1 MPKIMVTG
9 AFGNVGANVIRELQ
23 MTDAE
28 ILAIDFET
36 KQNLKT
42 YRDLRKLGD
51 FVIKWLDLTNSGG
64 VKDIIFGFEPDVI
77 IHVAA
82 IIPPPGI
89 Y

>member
-28 ILAIDFET
+28 ILAIDLET

-51 FVIKWLDLTNSGG
+51 FVIKWLDNFAYKTNMSYIVVRAG
-64 VKDIIFGFEPDVI
+64 
-77 IHVAA
+77 
-82 IIPPPGI
+82 
-89 Y
+89 